1 MQIVVRVK
9 LAVWKAKLLKRIQN
23 IAHAE
28 TPKNAVKKDKCVVN
42 LMTQIQTVVIHHKN
56 VALEIQNLQILY
68 AVQNVRKGKHGET
81 MICVLVIL

>member
-9 LAVWKAKLLKRIQN
+9 LAVWKAKLLKLIQN

-28 TPKNAVKKDKCVVN
+28 TSKNAVKKENRVAN
-42 LMTQIQTVVIHHKN
+42 QMTQIQTVVIHPKN

-68 AVQNVRKGKHGET
+68 AVKNVR
-81 MICVLVIL
+81 